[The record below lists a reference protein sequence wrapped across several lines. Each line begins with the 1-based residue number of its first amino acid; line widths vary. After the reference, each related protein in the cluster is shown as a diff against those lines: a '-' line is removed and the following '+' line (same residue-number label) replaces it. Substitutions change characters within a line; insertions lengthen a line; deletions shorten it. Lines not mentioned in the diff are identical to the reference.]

1 MADRACHFLLPPVYK
16 VVQWHSL
23 QFLGGF
29 WVLSM
34 LRITPNK
41 KIYIFRMGYSRPG
54 ETEID
59 RVITNQKQKKT
70 PDKTRPKVAQNSVHE
85 PYTIS
90 VNPKP

>member
-1 MADRACHFLLPPVYK
+1 MADRACHFLLLPIYK
-16 VVQWHSL
+16 VVERHSF

-34 LRITPNK
+34 LRLTPNK
-41 KIYIFRMGYSRPG
+41 KMYIFPMGYSRPG
-54 ETEID
+54 ETEIA
-59 RVITNQKQKKT
+59 RVITNQKQKIT
-70 PDKTRPKVAQNSVHE
+70 LGKTRPKVAQNSVHE